1 MFIKLLDNLDKK
13 DSVYFLGASDEV
25 LNIFIKN
32 VRKKYKNINI
42 AGYHHGYIDIENC
55 DYIIND
61 IKSKQPTIIFVAM
74 GSPKQ
79 EIFITKYMNELP
91 CKIFMGVGGS
101 FDVISETTK
110 RAPLWIINSNLEWL
124 YRILKEPV
132 RIKRFKKNIN
142 FIFMC
147 IKDIYI
153 SNIRGLHLSN
163 NT

>member
-1 MFIKLLDNLDKK
+1 
-13 DSVYFLGASDEV
+13 
-25 LNIFIKN
+25 
-32 VRKKYKNINI
+32 
-42 AGYHHGYIDIENC
+42 
-55 DYIIND
+55 
-61 IKSKQPTIIFVAM
+61 M

>member
-1 MFIKLLDNLDKK
+1 
-13 DSVYFLGASDEV
+13 
-25 LNIFIKN
+25 
-32 VRKKYKNINI
+32 
-42 AGYHHGYIDIENC
+42 
-55 DYIIND
+55 
-61 IKSKQPTIIFVAM
+61 
-74 GSPKQ
+74 
-79 EIFITKYMNELP
+79 
-91 CKIFMGVGGS
+91 MGVGGS

-132 RIKRFKKNIN
+132 RIKRFKKNID
-142 FIFMC
+142 FVLMC